1 MNNYKMIRD
10 NLLKLLEREDL
21 LNNDYE
27 LFSDAG
33 KNLGIYKN
41 ITTDDIMDIKD
52 SILNKYNNDYSYPK
66 NYKINPDEELVHLIT
81 DEIFNKLDLW
91 D

>member
-1 MNNYKMIRD
+1 MVRD
-10 NLLKLLEREDL
+10 NLLKLLKREDL
-21 LNNDYE
+21 MDNDYE

-41 ITTDDIMDIKD
+41 ITRGDIMDIKD

-66 NYKINPDEELVHLIT
+66 NYRINPDEELIHLIT

-91 D
+91 DD